1 MLTSTETLDVVLN
14 YYVLGIVRAPYPL
27 LKIPAQG
34 SDLEVGVEVLQAKRQ
49 MQMQEACLEA

>member
-14 YYVLGIVRAPYPL
+14 YVLGIVRAPYPL

-34 SDLEVGVEVLQAKRQ
+34 SDLGVGVEVLQVKRQ